1 MTDITSELKARLIV
15 GRKQDGRCVY
25 DPKAKRELIEACK
38 VPGVSVARL
47 ALDHGLNAN
56 LLRTWVTADKKRR
69 ASTGIVPVAKT
80 LNPAAAAFIPVIPTQ
95 AQPRETAPRLE
106 VRFPNGIKAGFDDAR
121 DDQLLSLL
129 ATLSTLP
136 CFDSTKA

>member
-25 DPKAKRELIEACK
+25 DPKAKRELIEACM

-69 ASTGIVPVAKT
+69 ASTEIVPVAKT

-95 AQPRETAPRLE
+95 AQPKETAPRLGI
-106 VRFPNGIKAGFDDAR
+106 RFPNGIKVEFDDAR

-129 ATLSTLP
+129 TALSALP

>member
-1 MTDITSELKARLIV
+1 LTDITSELKARLIV

-25 DPKAKRELIEACK
+25 DPKAKRELIEACM

-80 LNPAAAAFIPVIPTQ
+80 LKPAAAAFIPVIPTQ
-95 AQPRETAPRLE
+95 AQPRETALRLE
-106 VRFPNGIKAGFDDAR
+106 IRFPNGIKVEFDDAR

-129 ATLSTLP
+129 TTLSTLP

>member
-1 MTDITSELKARLIV
+1 MRVRPESQARTYRGLHGARRVRRTSAM
-15 GRKQDGRCVY
+15 
-25 DPKAKRELIEACK
+25 
-38 VPGVSVARL
+38 
-47 ALDHGLNAN
+47 DHGLNAN

-69 ASTGIVPVAKT
+69 ASTEIVPVAKT

-95 AQPRETAPRLE
+95 AQPKETAPRLE
-106 VRFPNGIKAGFDDAR
+106 IRFPNGVKVEFDDAR

-129 ATLSTLP
+129 AALSALP